1 MTDKFDFNQAIEKL
15 KSGKGLLGE
24 DGILTPL
31 IKQLT
36 EAALQSEMEQHLS
49 KKTNPNRRNGYGN
62 KTVKSSVGAFE
73 LETPRDRDGSFEPQ
87 IVKKN
92 QTKLT
97 DELDQKILSMFASG
111 MSYKDIRSHVEEI
124 YAVDVPEATIS
135 AVTDRLTV
143 ELKQWQERALDA
155 VYAVVWLDA
164 IFYKVKENGRYTQKT
179 IYTILG
185 LSLEGK
191 KEVLGLYISETEGA
205 NYWLAVLTELQNRG
219 VKDILIACVDGL
231 SGFPQAINSIYPNTE
246 VQLCIVH
253 KIRSSIKYIASKNQK
268 EFMQDLKKVYQAINK
283 NSAEYALDS
292 LEEKWGKKYPAVLKS
307 WRNKW
312 EYLSA
317 YFKYPEHI
325 RRIIYTTNTVEAVHR
340 QFRKLTK
347 TKGAFPNE
355 NSLLKLL
362 YAGILNISKKWTMP
376 IQNWGLALSQLAIHF
391 EDRLDDYLNI

>member
-135 AVTDRLTV
+135 AVTDRLTI
-143 ELKQWQERALDA
+143 ELKQWQERALDP